1 MNRIYRNATHFA
13 VRLVQNFVAKMSQH
27 PEFYN
32 IRHYKK
38 MKSRNKSG
46 EMFW

>member
-13 VRLVQNFVAKMSQH
+13 VRMMQTFVAKLSQN

-32 IRHYKK
+32 IRYYKK
-38 MKSRNKSG
+38 MKSRNRG
-46 EMFW
+46 NDMLF